1 MLNNLALLVI
11 SAAKRRSVGWT
22 KEGAGD
28 MSGYPKSGSR
38 PGDPVALASVTSLG
52 AVSGFPAELTPFH
65 QGGCGSPLVLLHGFT
80 MSWRVWLPVLPYL
93 SAHHQV
99 FATTMAGHRGGP
111 KLLADGQPG
120 AAALADAV
128 CRQLDEAGLDTVHVA
143 GNSLGGWTA
152 LELARRGRAR
162 SVVGISPAGCW
173 QSRRDIVSLLWKFRV
188 GLGAVGNDRLRPLLL
203 TPVGRRAWLRRVAQ
217 HPELI
222 PAEDMAGMVDD
233 VLGCDLIPHLLGSSR
248 TMQPLEPLDIAH
260 CPVRIAWAEYD
271 RVISFRRFGRPMQDK
286 IRGGEFITLP
296 KVGHVPM
303 YDNPRL
309 VARTIL
315 EVTRAVDESDGSGTR
330 AGRRAGA
337 RTRRSA

>member
-1 MLNNLALLVI
+1 M
-11 SAAKRRSVGWT
+11 
-22 KEGAGD
+22 AGD
-28 MSGYPKSGSR
+28 PKSGTHR
-38 PGDPVALASVTSLG
+38 GGLVAVAPIE
-52 AVSGFPAELTPFH
+52 AASGFPTELTPFH
-65 QGGCGSPLVLLHGFT
+65 RSGDGSPLVLLHGFT
-80 MSWRVWLPVLPYL
+80 MSWRAWLPVIPYL

-111 KLLADGQPG
+111 KLLEDGQQG

-162 SVVGISPAGCW
+162 SVVAISPAGCW

-188 GLGAVGNDRLRPLLL
+188 GLNAVANDRLRALLM

-222 PAEDMAGMVDD
+222 PAEDMAAMIDD
-233 VLGCDLIPHLLGSSR
+233 VLGCDLIPHLLSSSR
-248 TMQPLEPLDIAH
+248 TMQPMEPLDIAQ
-260 CPVRIAWAEYD
+260 CPVRIAWAEHD

-286 IRGGEFITLP
+286 IRGGEFIMLP

-303 YDNPRL
+303 YDDPRL

-315 EVTRAVDESDGSGTR
+315 EVTRAVDESARPGIRPGR
-330 AGRRAGA
+330 ARSR
-337 RTRRSA
+337 RRSA

>member
-1 MLNNLALLVI
+1 MP
-11 SAAKRRSVGWT
+11 
-22 KEGAGD
+22 GD
-28 MSGYPKSGSR
+28 PKSGSHS
-38 PGDPVALASVTSLG
+38 GDQVALASVASKG
-52 AVSGFPAELTPFH
+52 AASGFPTDLTPFH
-65 QGGCGSPLVLLHGFT
+65 HGGDGSPLVLLHGFT
-80 MSWRVWLPVLPYL
+80 MSWRAWLPVIPYL

-111 KLLADGQPG
+111 KLLVDGPHG
-120 AAALADAV
+120 AVALADAV

-188 GLGAVGNDRLRPLLL
+188 GLGAVGNDRLRPLLM

-222 PAEDMAGMVDD
+222 PSQDMAGMIEDMLACELV
-233 VLGCDLIPHLLGSSR
+233 PHLLGSSH
-248 TMQPLEPLDIAH
+248 TMQPMEPLDIAH

-286 IRGGEFITLP
+286 IRGGEFIMLP

-315 EVTRAVDESDGSGTR
+315 EVTRAVDESAQPGIR
-330 AGRRAGA
+330 AGRRAGL
-337 RTRRSA
+337 RTPRSA